1 MCDKVKK
8 WFSTGGCDPKI
19 LSQTTGKHNA
29 KCNEKKELTIAFT
42 GMVMGKYKTRNFA
55 FIHENLAF
63 LKKKKKTLLLIK
75 KKPKVPLRKTV
86 LLAKSLDSPKKLC
99 ICSQGTETSRSL
111 TKVLHY
117 ETLHSLTNNTKLL
130 QATASTL
137 KYNFFPT
144 TVSC

>member
-63 LKKKKKTLLLIK
+63 LKKKKK
-75 KKPKVPLRKTV
+75 
-86 LLAKSLDSPKKLC
+86 
-99 ICSQGTETSRSL
+99 
-111 TKVLHY
+111 
-117 ETLHSLTNNTKLL
+117 
-130 QATASTL
+130 
-137 KYNFFPT
+137 NFAFD
-144 TVSC
+144 